1 MNQEG
6 LGRLDFIQNV
16 SFKFVELLSVPFNR
30 SPDDLIRQQITYR
43 YSSVK
48 DRLAVM
54 TGRLQE
60 VVSVVK
66 NKNPSLLLQLSGGSA
81 TAASASGG
89 GGGGGGQG
97 GKQLAGATSMMMGG
111 GGGSGGAGAGATLG
125 ARR

>member
-43 YSSVK
+43 YSAVK
-48 DRLAVM
+48 ARLTVMSGRLA
-54 TGRLQE
+54 E

-66 NKNPSLLLQLSGGSA
+66 TKNPSLLLQLSGGS
-81 TAASASGG
+81 GG
-89 GGGGGGQG
+89 
-97 GKQLAGATSMMMGG
+97 A
-111 GGGSGGAGAGATLG
+111 GGGSGKVQVSAPPTSAGAPMPGPSSGSGGLASALSGTS
-125 ARR
+125 RMR